1 MNLEQRIQ
9 AGLDGDYQGLNN
21 GFSRI
26 NNYIFGIQK
35 STYYLIGG
43 QSGTF
48 KTTLVD
54 YMVLNALQYAE
65 ANNIPIEIFYY
76 SFEIDKLTKQCNWLS
91 SLIYQKYGRA
101 ISPEVIKGLGSFR
114 LNLEEQEIVKSEIPE
129 MERLFDKI
137 FFRFTPDN
145 PTGIYNTLR
154 DHAVTNGVI
163 EYEDYIYQG
172 EIKKKIKKY
181 KPNTPGIYRLI
192 VMDHLY
198 LLKKERG
205 YQTKEVMDKMSE
217 YAVGLRNTFGYT
229 PIFIQQF
236 NQGLS
241 SVERLKFK
249 GADLSPQQSDFRD
262 STSPYADADIVLG
275 TMSPFKLDLETCLKY
290 DVRRLKDKMLM
301 LKIIKNRLSTDN
313 IAIGL
318 HVNPK
323 AASFTELPTPESINY
338 RNYESN

>member
-9 AGLDGDYQGLNN
+9 AGLDGHYQGLSN
-21 GFSRI
+21 GFTRI
-26 NNYIFGIQK
+26 NDYIFGIQRG
-35 STYYLIGG
+35 TYYLLGG

-76 SFEIDKLTKQCNWLS
+76 SFEIDRLTKQCNWLS
-91 SLIYQKYGRA
+91 NIIYQKYGRT
-101 ISPEVIKGLGSFR
+101 ISPETIKGLGNFR
-114 LNLEEQEIVKSEIPE
+114 LTPEEHELVKSETPE

-137 FFRFTPDN
+137 YFTFKTEN
-145 PTGIYNTLR
+145 PTGIFNTLKE
-154 DHAVTNGVI
+154 HAVLNGTI
-163 EYEDYIYQG
+163 EYEEYTYQG
-172 EIKKKIKKY
+172 EIKQKFKKY
-181 KPNTPGIYRLI
+181 RPNQEGIYRLI
-192 VMDHLY
+192 IIDHLY

-205 YQTKEVMDKMSE
+205 YQTKEVIDKMSE
-217 YAVGLRNTFGYT
+217 YAVSLRNMYGYT

-241 SVERLKFK
+241 SIDRLKFK

-262 STSPYADADIVLG
+262 STSPYADADVVLG
-275 TMSPFKLDLETCLKY
+275 TMSPFKLDIETSLGY
-290 DVRRLKDKMLM
+290 DIRRLKGKMLM
-301 LKIIKNRLSTDN
+301 CKIIKNRLSTDN

-318 HVNPK
+318 YVNPK
-323 AASFTELPTPESINY
+323 AASFSELPLPNVINY
-338 RNYESN
+338 RQYE